1 LAYNTEYARQSQQ
14 MIDKL
19 KNAGNRGAD
28 LLPQVYA
35 GAYSVHR
42 NNTNA
47 SIGIRVDE
55 NNGNM
60 PEDFYTAQD
69 RSYTTTDIR
78 MTWDLLDIG
87 LSSLRKSQKTIEAY
101 SLAEQNRL
109 MCNRMIVDVEHTYW
123 RAVAAEQA
131 QKKYEWLKGRID
143 YALELSKN
151 RIKENPKQE
160 TAELMFQRELID
172 INRWYQSI
180 FRSLLPAKAELAKLM
195 NVPAGTKFTLYD
207 QSLPDDLSEL
217 TAKNLPSLVELAY
230 KNRPE
235 IRQALYA
242 RDAQELKNKQDVLR
256 HLPAM
261 KLFLGASSDSNSF
274 LLNDNFTTAGVNL
287 SWDLMRLTQIGKT
300 KSNGKKQIRDRQ
312 YETELLATA
321 VFAQVMIAQDQVK
334 KLDYDLSLAWKAQSV
349 QAQITKAMDSD
360 VKDEKKPETYL
371 VKEELMRELSVLRE
385 QQARAEYNAANARLK
400 QSVGKVST
408 CNP

>member
-1 LAYNTEYARQSQQ
+1 MNTIAKSNQVKRLAKTLLLCTSALLSACASTPQKYDSANMDSFTDQYLRPAAAPLENPDQPLTLVDVRKRTLAYNTEYARQSQQ

-35 GAYSVHR
+35 GAYSVRR

-151 RIKENPKQE
+151 RIKENPR
-160 TAELMFQRELID
+160 LRL
-172 INRWYQSI
+172 NW
-180 FRSLLPAKAELAKLM
+180 
-195 NVPAGTKFTLYD
+195 
-207 QSLPDDLSEL
+207 
-217 TAKNLPSLVELAY
+217 PS
-230 KNRPE
+230 
-235 IRQALYA
+235 
-242 RDAQELKNKQDVLR
+242 
-256 HLPAM
+256 
-261 KLFLGASSDSNSF
+261 
-274 LLNDNFTTAGVNL
+274 
-287 SWDLMRLTQIGKT
+287 
-300 KSNGKKQIRDRQ
+300 
-312 YETELLATA
+312 
-321 VFAQVMIAQDQVK
+321 
-334 KLDYDLSLAWKAQSV
+334 
-349 QAQITKAMDSD
+349 
-360 VKDEKKPETYL
+360 
-371 VKEELMRELSVLRE
+371 
-385 QQARAEYNAANARLK
+385 
-400 QSVGKVST
+400 
-408 CNP
+408 